1 MNMSVYQVSLV
12 FPCQVAK
19 AQAHDALLE
28 SEAWAPGH
36 LGTWADLHY
45 VLQLEA
51 ADAELLGAR
60 EQCEAKWRN
69 HEKSCF
75 DFWCRFQ
82 TKIVINQDP
91 RNVCC
96 PCDSEAIWLYLCA
109 VKPQRAWFCE
119 FCRFAAEMEYYG
131 IILQIITVS
140 YQVWTSSLQM
150 LFFFEAAMARIA
162 KLSCLAVTA
171 WAPAHGEQYRAVQPC
186 HAWLQVLFFFLR
198 DHFRFLVH
206 LGSSWYIPR
215 SKRQSTTRWS
225 VMIHDVDVADWPCI
239 ERSSDGTIPERRRRL
254 IFLYLIRLR
263 WQISD

>member
-1 MNMSVYQVSLV
+1 MPSW
-12 FPCQVAK
+12 K
-19 AQAHDALLE
+19 AR
-28 SEAWAPGH
+28 PGH
-36 LGTWADLHY
+36 LGTWASHLGWSP
-45 VLQLEA
+45 LCA
-51 ADAELLGAR
+51 AAWGSWCWAPWGTWAMR
-60 EQCEAKWRN
+60 GKV
-69 HEKSCF
+69 EKSWEIL
-75 DFWCRFQ
+75 FWFLMQVPDQNRH
-82 TKIVINQDP
+82 KP
-91 RNVCC
+91 RSKKCVC

-119 FCRFAAEMEYYG
+119 FCRFAAEMKYYG

-150 LFFFEAAMARIA
+150 LFFRGSDGPHCEAL
-162 KLSCLAVTA
+162 LSCCHSLSSSP
-171 WAPAHGEQYRAVQPC
+171 WHGEQYRAVQPC

-198 DHFRFLVH
+198 DHFSFLVH
-206 LGSSWYIPR
+206 LGTSWYIPR

-254 IFLYLIRLR
+254 IFLYIIRLR